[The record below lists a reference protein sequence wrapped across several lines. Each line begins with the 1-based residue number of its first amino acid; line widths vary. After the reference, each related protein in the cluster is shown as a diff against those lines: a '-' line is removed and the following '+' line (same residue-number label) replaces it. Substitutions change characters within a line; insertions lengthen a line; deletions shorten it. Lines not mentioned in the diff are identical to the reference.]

1 VIPVFSLAPR
11 KKSEQVETIISDIAK
26 HIRFRL
32 VEETDAVFILSLRLD
47 PVKNRFVSPVK
58 DDVEAQKQWIAE
70 YKKRETAK
78 EEFYFIIESRE
89 GEPLGTI
96 RLYDFRDDSF
106 CWGSWILKHE
116 APPYASLESALSIY
130 EIAMKRLGFRQSHTD
145 VRKGNTPVQNFL
157 LQFGA
162 EIVGKDDIN
171 VYFRMTEE
179 AYEQAKKNYRRFLLE
194 NV

>member
-1 VIPVFSLAPR
+1 M
-11 KKSEQVETIISDIAK
+11 ETIISDIAK

-47 PVKNRFVSPVK
+47 PQKNRFVSSVK
-58 DDVEAQKQWIAE
+58 NDIEGQKRWISD
-70 YKKRETAK
+70 YKEREK
-78 EEFYFIIESRE
+78 DEKEFYFIIESKE

-106 CWGSWILKHE
+106 CWGSWILKQD

-145 VRKGNTPVQNFL
+145 VRKGNTAVQNFL

-162 EIVGKDDIN
+162 KIVGEDDIN
-171 VYFRMTEE
+171 IYFRMTEE

-194 NV
+194 NI